1 MKKMVFTL
9 ALLLMS
15 LSAAVAQ
22 TRTFKITHA
31 VARNSK
37 VNQMYVTTNAG
48 DVKYYNT
55 ADLTSVKFEGDK
67 TIITPKSGAENDEY
81 DASVQAVRF
90 AKKADQGESGDVE
103 NPAGVIQITEA
114 KGWQESA
121 YLKWAPFEGASSYNV
136 YVDDK
141 KIDAQLVR
149 QYASYYRADVLGL
162 KAGTYSVKV
171 VPVNAEGTEITGANT
186 ASNLV
191 VKSFNRE
198 GFAHFKYDGVGAYNN
213 DGTLK
218 AGAKVLYITAK
229 TAKTVSTTVNTG
241 KSETITG
248 LQSIIDAYSK
258 GKDKTPIAFRIIGKV
273 SLSDLDHISSSA
285 EGLQIKGA
293 KMNMTFE
300 GVGDDAT
307 VYGFGFLL
315 REAESVEFRNFAIM
329 RCLDDAM
336 SLDTKNSHVWI
347 HNMDLFYGK
356 KGSAADQAKGDGT
369 VDIKGDSK
377 YITVAYNRFWD
388 NGKASMCGMKSE
400 TGENWITYHH
410 NWFDHS
416 DSRMA
421 RVRTMSVHM
430 YNNYYQHCDVYGIGA
445 TSGSSVF
452 MESNYFDAVKR
463 PIMSSLQ
470 GTDAKGDGT
479 FSGEK
484 GGLIKAY
491 GNVFANKPDNFSYI
505 PYAENNTSFDAYEVS
520 DPSEQVPASVKTLV
534 GGTSY
539 NNFDTNSSL
548 MYAYAADKAE
558 DVPSIVE
565 GFYGA
570 GRLNHG
576 DIDFVIPDE
585 TVVTN
590 GHQQPWPALASILD
604 AYTSGVVKVFG
615 ESNATGE
622 GGSAEGGSTGG
633 SGEGGSTGGST
644 GGTTEGDSTVTPIEG
659 TVLVTFTDSKP
670 SSSIVTVSGNY
681 ATNKGTA
688 TIDGTSYSTC
698 VKMESAT
705 NILVTVDKKVTM
717 TLYFSSADTKT
728 NAKIDGKKP
737 AEVNAVIDSTAK
749 TMTVTLDAG
758 SHTIT
763 KQDTCNL
770 FGIKLVPITE

>member
-1 MKKMVFTL
+1 MVFTL

-37 VNQMYVTTNAG
+37 VNQMYVTTKSG

-67 TIITPKSGAENDEY
+67 AIIAPKSGAENDEY
-81 DASVQAVRF
+81 DASVQAISF
-90 AKKADQGESGDVE
+90 AKKADQGESGDID
-103 NPAGVIQITEA
+103 NPVGVIQITEA

-141 KIDAQLVR
+141 KIDAQLIR

-285 EGLQIKGA
+285 EGLQVKGA
-293 KMNMTFE
+293 TMNMTFE

-315 REAESVEFRNFAIM
+315 REAVSVEFRNFAIM

-336 SLDTKNSHVWI
+336 SLDTKNSNVWI

-377 YITVAYNRFWD
+377 YVTVAYNRFWD
-388 NGKASMCGMKSE
+388 NGKASMCGMTSE
-400 TGENWITYHH
+400 SGENWITYHH

-421 RVRTMSVHM
+421 RIRTMSVHM
-430 YNNYYQHCDVYGIGA
+430 YNNYYQHNDVYGIGA
-445 TSGSSVF
+445 TKGSSVF
-452 MESNYFDAVKR
+452 MESNYFDGVKR
-463 PIMSSLQ
+463 PIMSSKQ
-470 GTDAKGDGT
+470 GTDAMGDGT
-479 FSGEK
+479 FSGED

-505 PYAENNTSFDAYEVS
+505 TYANNNTSFDAYEVS
-520 DPSEQVPASVKTLV
+520 APSEQVPSSVKTLV

-548 MYAYAADKAE
+548 MYAYAADKAA
-558 DVPSIVE
+558 DVPAIVE

-622 GGSAEGGSTGG
+622 GGSTEGGSTGGSG

-644 GGTTEGDSTVTPIEG
+644 GGSEGGSTVTPIEG
-659 TVLVTFTDSKP
+659 TVICSFAGGQASNSSFTVTGSFK
-670 SSSIVTVSGNY
+670 N
-681 ATNKGTA
+681 
-688 TIDGTSYSTC
+688 ST
-698 VKMESAT
+698 T
-705 NILVTVDKKVTM
+705 GVTVDGNTYKDYLKIE
-717 TLYFSSADTKT
+717 SSAGTVSFKTTAKMQMTCYTGDTK
-728 NAKIDGKKP
+728 AKLKIDGADVTGDTTKG
-737 AEVNAVIDSTAK
+737 VV
-749 TMTVTLDAG
+749 TVTLEAGDHSIAKAG
-758 SHTIT
+758 SGS
-763 KQDTCNL
+763 QSL
-770 FGIKLVPITE
+770 YLIKLVPVTE